1 MFVNTAFLFFLL
13 LLTVQKKL
21 SPIYR
26 NTCFNYG
33 IMIDIQVFYREVAV
47 KKFFL
52 CIISAVLSA
61 FMIFSLAS
69 CSLFGSSAMKIG
81 SVSMSEEVYA
91 YYMSCYRPYWIYT
104 FGEDDTEEFWAS
116 SSNGVTVAEYLQDVS
131 LTAIKTKLVAE
142 YLFEENRLT
151 LSDAKEAEIQT
162 MIDGLLLG
170 IGGKEEFE
178 KDELMKELGLTVDD
192 MYDIFRIDAKAQAVQ
207 DYLYG
212 ESGKEVVNA
221 ADRNEYYRENYCRY
235 KQVYIMDVDFVYD
248 EDGKIKYDKDG
259 YAITEEL
266 TDERWEEKFTHAQS
280 LLERAEN
287 GEDFDE
293 LIIENTE
300 ELSYDK
306 YPYGHYFNK
315 LTTSSD
321 NYFSDISDTV
331 MDMETG
337 EVRLIKSNY
346 GLHLIQ
352 KLELDENGYDH
363 TENTEDFKNFNEL
376 VEEEKFKKKL
386 MGYFDDITVDEEI
399 IGKYPID
406 KVIYS
411 ESWTY
416 MF

>member
-1 MFVNTAFLFFLL
+1 MKNFLR
-13 LLTVQKKL
+13 K
-21 SPIYR
+21 I
-26 NTCFNYG
+26 TC
-33 IMIDIQVFYREVAV
+33 
-47 KKFFL
+47 
-52 CIISAVLSA
+52 AVLSA
-61 FMIFSLAS
+61 FMIFTLIS
-69 CSLFGSSAMKIG
+69 CSLFGSSALEIG
-81 SVSMSEEVYA
+81 STSMSEEIYA

-104 FGEDDTEEFWAS
+104 FGEDDTEEFWSS

-151 LSDAKEAEIQT
+151 LTESKEQEIQS

-170 IGGKEEFE
+170 IGGEEEFK
-178 KDELMKELGLTVDD
+178 KDELMQKLGLTVDD
-192 MYDIFRIDAKAQAVQ
+192 MYDIFLTDAKAEAVQ
-207 DYLYG
+207 DYFYG

-221 ADRNEYYRENYCRY
+221 SDRDAYYNENYYRY
-235 KQVYIMDVDFVYD
+235 KQIYIMDVDFVYD
-248 EDGKIKYDKDG
+248 ENGKIKFDKDG
-259 YAITEEL
+259 YAVTEEL

-287 GEDFDE
+287 GEDFDT
-293 LIIENTE
+293 LIVENTE

-315 LTTSSD
+315 LTTNSD

-331 MDMETG
+331 ADMEIN

-352 KLELDENGYDH
+352 KLALDEKGYDH
-363 TENTEDFKNFNEL
+363 TENTDDFKNFDEL

-386 MGYFDDITVDEEI
+386 TGYFDKIEVNEDII
-399 IGKYPID
+399 AKYPINE
-406 KVIYS
+406 VIYS

-416 MF
+416 VF

>member
-1 MFVNTAFLFFLL
+1 M
-13 LLTVQKKL
+13 KKL
-21 SPIYR
+21 LRSFVC
-26 NTCFNYG
+26 TSL
-33 IMIDIQVFYREVAV
+33 VA
-47 KKFFL
+47 L
-52 CIISAVLSA
+52 
-61 FMIFSLAS
+61 MIFALAS
-69 CSLFGSSAMKIG
+69 CSLFGSDALTIG
-81 SVSMSEEVYA
+81 STSMSEEIYA

-104 FGEDDTEEFWAS
+104 FGEDDTEEFWSS

-151 LSDAKEAEIQT
+151 LTDAKKNEIQS
-162 MIDGLLLG
+162 MLDGLLLG
-170 IGGKEEFE
+170 IGGEEEFN
-178 KDELMKELGLTVDD
+178 KDELMQQLGLTIDD
-192 MYDIFRIDAKAQAVQ
+192 MYNIFLTDAKAQAVQ
-207 DYLYG
+207 DYFYG

-221 ADRNEYYRENYCRY
+221 SDREAYYNENYYRY

-248 EDGKIKYDKDG
+248 ENGNIKFDSNG
-259 YAITEEL
+259 YAVTEEL

-287 GEDFDE
+287 GEDFDT
-293 LIIENTE
+293 LIVENTE

-315 LTTSSD
+315 LTTNSD

-331 MDMETG
+331 ADMEIN

-352 KLELDENGYDH
+352 KLALDKGGYSH
-363 TENTEDFKNFNEL
+363 TENADDFKDFDEL
-376 VEEEKFKKKL
+376 VEEDKFKKKL
-386 MGYFDDITVDEEI
+386 MSYFDKIEIDEEI
-399 IGKYPID
+399 IAKYPINE
-406 KVIYS
+406 VIYS

-416 MF
+416 VF

>member
-1 MFVNTAFLFFLL
+1 MKNFLRQIICTA
-13 LLTVQKKL
+13 
-21 SPIYR
+21 
-26 NTCFNYG
+26 
-33 IMIDIQVFYREVAV
+33 
-47 KKFFL
+47 L
-52 CIISAVLSA
+52 CAL
-61 FMIFSLAS
+61 MIFSLIS
-69 CSLFGSSAMKIG
+69 CSLFKGDALEIG

-104 FGEDDTEEFWAS
+104 FGEDDTEEFWS
-116 SSNGVTVAEYLQDVS
+116 SSSGGVTVAEYLQDVS

-151 LSDAKEAEIQT
+151 LSDAKKQEIDS
-162 MIDGLLLG
+162 IISGLLLG
-170 IGGKEEFE
+170 IGGEEEFK
-178 KDELMKELGLTVDD
+178 KDELMQKLGLTVDD
-192 MYDIFRIDAKAQAVQ
+192 MREIFLKDAKAEAVQ
-207 DYLYG
+207 DYFYG

-221 ADRNEYYRENYCRY
+221 SDRDAYYNENYYRY

-248 EDGKIKYDKDG
+248 ENGKIKFDKDG
-259 YAITEEL
+259 YAVTEEL

-280 LLERAEN
+280 LLERAEG
-287 GEDFDE
+287 GEDFDA
-293 LIIENTE
+293 LIVENTE

-315 LTTSSD
+315 LTTNSD

-331 MDMETG
+331 ADMKTD

-346 GLHLIQ
+346 GLHLIK
-352 KLELDENGYDH
+352 KLPLDEKGYEH
-363 TENTEDFKNFNEL
+363 TENKDDFKNFGEL

-386 MGYFDDITVDEEI
+386 MSYFDKIEVDEDI
-399 IGKYPID
+399 IAKYPINE
-406 KVIYS
+406 VIYS